1 MRTSIP
7 GTRSSAG
14 PAGPGLR
21 SSERRAGV
29 RRARSEGG
37 FTLVELA
44 VVFFIMGLV
53 LWLAAPR
60 LATVVEPDRSAVFR
74 ELSSSSE
81 KAFDLSLFEKREV
94 RLVLDPAGAAYR
106 FQVMDNAVEPP
117 PARALGDRLA
127 ITGIRI
133 DDNDRPLDIVTEIR
147 YLPGGRLPDARI
159 FLRDS
164 GAAGDPTDWTLRLS
178 PVDGSLDVIEGRVLN
193 DA

>member
-1 MRTSIP
+1 MAARH
-7 GTRSSAG
+7 
-14 PAGPGLR
+14 
-21 SSERRAGV
+21 
-29 RRARSEGG
+29 ARSEGG

-60 LATVVEPDRSAVFR
+60 LSAVVEPDRNAVFR
-74 ELSSSSE
+74 ELSSNSQ
-81 KAFDLSLFEKREV
+81 KAFDISLFEKREV
-94 RLVLDPAGAAYR
+94 RLVLDPAGSTYR

-117 PARALGDRLA
+117 PDKPLGERLS

-159 FLRDS
+159 FLRDA
-164 GAAGDPTDWTLRLS
+164 GAPDDADWTLRIS
-178 PVDGSLDVIEGRVLN
+178 PADGSIDVIEGKVVK